1 VTDFVEIKQDLSLM
15 YKNLAVYDKD
25 ETRQCKMHK
34 RRIDTLTELVSPLN
48 IQHFRQLC
56 RQLRFELGEVKNTMV
71 SLKYSIAAELPPDQQ
86 NWKKINNLC
95 FGAIQEFENFCDLL
109 RDPSDNFPD
118 VLSDETVRPYFIS
131 QIYIARLY
139 GKFRPTDTM
148 QKLAFLAKAETHFK
162 KALEYYDTHWDQ
174 CKGMDL
180 KEEIDVAREM
190 AHFLPRKME
199 KIRAIA

>member
-1 VTDFVEIKQDLSLM
+1 
-15 YKNLAVYDKD
+15 
-25 ETRQCKMHK
+25 
-34 RRIDTLTELVSPLN
+34 
-48 IQHFRQLC
+48 
-56 RQLRFELGEVKNTMV
+56 MV
-71 SLKYSIAAELPPDQQ
+71 SLKYSIAAEQPAEQQ

-109 RDPSDNFPD
+109 RDPNDKFPET
-118 VLSDETVRPYFIS
+118 LSNETVRPYIVS

-139 GKFRPTDTM
+139 GKFRPTDTA

-162 KALEYYDTHWDQ
+162 KALDYFDGHMAQ
-174 CKGMDL
+174 CRDMDL

-199 KIRAIA
+199 RIRQMAT

>member
-1 VTDFVEIKQDLSLM
+1 MLP
-15 YKNLAVYDKD
+15 NLY
-25 ETRQCKMHK
+25 
-34 RRIDTLTELVSPLN
+34 LTSCL
-48 IQHFRQLC
+48 FQLC

-118 VLSDETVRPYFIS
+118 VLSDETVRPYVIS